1 MNTEPT
7 SISAGAS
14 ESWAVFE
21 TAQGQETRAGI
32 LRLTRH
38 LVVFELYSPVVPL
51 HMSEALNR
59 FQITVGE
66 RVLFSGRAVVTN
78 LVNTGT
84 ATVCEATLDD
94 SWIDLDFASQHNL
107 RSRLQNDFQSFLEAT
122 QKTFHVTAAFKLAV
136 ADLQYFLG
144 ELRRWLEQVEL
155 WIRSEPDGN
164 RQQIERTILNE
175 LREFVLSHLG
185 SLFQRFE
192 ETCGEA
198 DQFQRPMFAY
208 YAKKQLHPLVLCA
221 PFMYRTFQKPLG
233 YAGDYEMVN
242 MMVRDPFEGGSLFA
256 KILNAFFLST
266 PPVQA
271 HRNRIVYLKRLLTE
285 ETARVMQENRPIAIF
300 NLGCGPAK
308 EIQEFL
314 AEQEIASKAQFTLV
328 DFNEETIAYT
338 SSVLQAIQ
346 AQTRRSAQLQ
356 FQKKSVMQLLK
367 DASKPG
373 SNLSLARYD
382 LVYCA
387 GLFDYLPNN
396 VCQKLMSLFYQ
407 MLAPGGLLVATNV
420 DISNPSRNWM
430 ECSVDWHLFYRDY
443 KEMAALIPPE
453 ASLDLAAIRAEGSG
467 VNIFV
472 EIRKP
477 SHG

>member
-1 MNTEPT
+1 MNTKMADTP
-7 SISAGAS
+7 AGAS

-21 TAQGQETRAGI
+21 NAQGMESRAGI

-38 LVVFELYSPVVPL
+38 AVVFELYASVVPFHL
-51 HMSEALNR
+51 SEALNR

-66 RVLFSGRAVVTN
+66 RVVFSGRAVLAN

-94 SWIDLDFASQHNL
+94 AWIDLDFASQQNL
-107 RSRLQNDFQSFLEAT
+107 RSRLQSDFQAFLDAT
-122 QKTFHVTAAFKLAV
+122 QRTFHVSAPFKLAV
-136 ADLQYFLG
+136 AELQYFLG

-155 WIRSEPDGN
+155 WIRSEPAGN
-164 RQQIERTILNE
+164 RHQIEQTILVQ
-175 LREFVLSHLG
+175 LREFILPFLG
-185 SLFQRFE
+185 SLFLRFE

-198 DQFQRPMFAY
+198 DQIQRPMFAY

-256 KILNAFFLST
+256 KVLNAFFLST

-271 HRNRIVYLKRLLTE
+271 HRNRIIYLKRLLLE
-285 ETARVMQENRPIAIF
+285 ETARVLSENRTASIF

-308 EIQEFL
+308 EIQEFI
-314 AEQEIASKAQFTLV
+314 AEQEVAAKAHFTLV

-338 SSVLQAIQ
+338 SSVMEEIQ
-346 AQTRRSAQLQ
+346 ARTRRTVGLQ
-356 FQKKSVMQLLK
+356 FFKKSVVQLLK
-367 DASKPG
+367 EAGKPG
-373 SNLSLARYD
+373 SALAVPRYD
-382 LVYCA
+382 FVYCA

-396 VCQKLMSLFYQ
+396 VCQKLMSVFYQ

-420 DISNPSRNWM
+420 DVSNPSRNWM

-443 KEMAALIPPE
+443 KEMTGLIPQQ
-453 ASLDLAAIRAEGSG
+453 ASPDLAAVKAEGSG
-467 VNIFV
+467 VNIFI

-477 SHG
+477 LHG